1 MDKNINK
8 QTNKQTKP
16 CLKKNILEH
25 PRHPSPIAIWER
37 ECSKGKV
44 ICLQSPS
51 SGPRCPLSGAT
62 ASRQTPPY

>member
-1 MDKNINK
+1 MDLKI
-8 QTNKQTKP
+8 TQTKKTA
-16 CLKKNILEH
+16 LKKRNSRAPEASLPYCH
-25 PRHPSPIAIWER
+25 MGNRMLKR
-37 ECSKGKV
+37 EV